1 MTSFS
6 ILLPFLFFFF
16 SSLTTAWV
24 STQSLFPSF
33 PLLFCHLQHSEYT
46 LTHAHKRIRHAAK
59 LPEEMEFVFLGKEKR
74 RVNREDNHICV
85 LRYVVFFFFF
95 FFFSFFPFVFFFFF
109 GLVLTFASNRTF
121 RAKFRIMAVCLTWE
135 D

>member
-16 SSLTTAWV
+16 FFFSSLTTAWV
-24 STQSLFPSF
+24 SFSF
-33 PLLFCHLQHSEYT
+33 PPLLSSFCHLQQSEYT
-46 LTHAHKRIRHAAK
+46 LTHGHKRIRHAAK
-59 LPEEMEFVFLGKEKR
+59 LPEEMEFVFLGKGKR

-95 FFFSFFPFVFFFFF
+95 FFFFFILFCFIFCFLSFVFHFWTDTN
-109 GLVLTFASNRTF
+109 LC
-121 RAKFRIMAVCLTWE
+121 IE
-135 D
+135 